1 MFKNSLVV
9 NTYQSKTYI
18 WIKRYFYDLERKLWL
33 ACRGNFRFSP
43 ELDNFDGI
51 LDFLKEHV
59 ELIKK
64 KNKKNNNNPPQPPQP
79 TAQFQLDLGN
89 HDDATAAAAEATDD
103 QKNEIEKE

>member
-1 MFKNSLVV
+1 MEFL
-9 NTYQSKTYI
+9 I
-18 WIKRYFYDLERKLWL
+18 
-33 ACRGNFRFSP
+33 
-43 ELDNFDGI
+43 
-51 LDFLKEHV
+51 FLKHV

-64 KNKKNNNNPPQPPQP
+64 KNKTNNNNPPQPPQPPQP